1 MHSGEKKKKKIK
13 GEGWG
18 EEEEFARKE
27 NTRDTNNFFNNFFL
41 QIANMVSEYW

>member
-1 MHSGEKKKKKIK
+1 MVKKKINKIK
-13 GEGWG
+13 GGGWG